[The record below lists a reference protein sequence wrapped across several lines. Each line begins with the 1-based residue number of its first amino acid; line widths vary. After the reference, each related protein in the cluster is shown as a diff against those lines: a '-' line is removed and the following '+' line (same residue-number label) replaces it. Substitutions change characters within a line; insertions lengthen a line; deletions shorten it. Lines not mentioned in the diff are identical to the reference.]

1 MLAGVEETFS
11 RIEGMSVIRALIAGL
26 IDYAGLFPPAGLDMK
41 TVIRNYAQYADGE
54 ESWALGRLIVPV
66 SRLPEFTDAFNE
78 VCCDEREKAWLLSV
92 LGSNDPIDNEARIA
106 RFTQGAALI
115 DTIELKAED
124 PEEAERLL
132 SELPVS
138 LEAYIEFPLEKTS
151 EMLPVLVTHGARA
164 KIRMGGLTPDAFP
177 DSVAVARV
185 MITCA
190 DAQLPFKAT
199 AGLHHPVR
207 GIYRLTYD
215 EDSPSG
221 TMHGFVNVFLAAAVA
236 WLGKEEDL
244 VVATLNEE
252 SPQAFRFTEDTVSWH
267 ENALTAGQIGS
278 MRRDFGIDFGSC
290 SFLEPIDEL
299 KALGWL

>member
-1 MLAGVEETFS
+1 
-11 RIEGMSVIRALIAGL
+11 MSVIRALIAGL

-106 RFTQGAALI
+106 SFTQGAALI

-138 LEAYIEFPLEKTS
+138 LEAYIEFPSEKTS

-164 KIRMGGLTPDAFP
+164 KIRMGGLTPDVL
-177 DSVAVARV
+177 S
-185 MITCA
+185 
-190 DAQLPFKAT
+190 
-199 AGLHHPVR
+199 
-207 GIYRLTYD
+207 RL
-215 EDSPSG
+215 SCSG
-221 TMHGFVNVFLAAAVA
+221 TGHDHLRGCSASIQDDSGVA
-236 WLGKEEDL
+236 
-244 VVATLNEE
+244 
-252 SPQAFRFTEDTVSWH
+252 S
-267 ENALTAGQIGS
+267 
-278 MRRDFGIDFGSC
+278 SC
-290 SFLEPIDEL
+290 ARNLPVDV
-299 KALGWL
+299 